1 MTDKNKQTANQQS
14 DQKPSLMLRNVNK
27 NFHIAG
33 DRKFTF
39 RELVGAWLQQGKTEL
54 FPALKDINF
63 DLYPG
68 DFLGIIGHNGS
79 GKSTLLKLIAG
90 IYNADK
96 GSEIEI
102 NGMLVPFLELG
113 VGFNPEF
120 TGKENIYLNGTILG
134 MKLKYLDEHY
144 QDIVD
149 FADLGQFINNPVKN
163 YSSGMMVRL
172 AFSIAIQANADI
184 YILDEILGVG
194 DEKFRRKTAAYVRKL
209 AQEGKTIIF
218 VSHELDEVS
227 ELCNKVAWI
236 DHGELKFF
244 GDTQEGL
251 KLYNESI
258 SE

>member
-1 MTDKNKQTANQQS
+1 MDSQS
-14 DQKPSLMLRNVNK
+14 NTQPSLVLKDVNK
-27 NFHIAG
+27 HFAIAG

-39 RELVGAWLQQGKTEL
+39 RELVSAWLQQGKTER
-54 FPALKDINF
+54 FAALTDINF

-90 IYNADK
+90 IYSPDK
-96 GSEIEI
+96 GSNIKI

-120 TGKENIYLNGTILG
+120 TGKENIFLNGTILG
-134 MKLKYLDEHY
+134 MSLDYLAEKY

-149 FADLGQFINNPVKN
+149 FAELGKFINNPVKN

-184 YILDEILGVG
+184 FILDEILGVG
-194 DEKFRRKTAAYVRKL
+194 DESFRRKSASYVSNLTK
-209 AQEGKTIIF
+209 EGKTIIF
-218 VSHELDEVS
+218 VSHELEEVS
-227 ELCNKVAWI
+227 HLCNKVAWI
-236 DHGELKFF
+236 DKGKLRFF
-244 GDTQEGL
+244 GDTEQGL
-251 KLYNESI
+251 NLYKQSINEPR
-258 SE
+258 

>member
-1 MTDKNKQTANQQS
+1 M
-14 DQKPSLMLRNVNK
+14 QKPTIKLQNVNK
-27 NFHIAG
+27 HFAIAG

-39 RELVGAWLQQGKTEL
+39 RELVSAWLKQGKTER
-54 FPALKDINF
+54 FAALTDINF
-63 DLYPG
+63 ELYPG

-90 IYNADK
+90 IYSPDP
-96 GSEIEI
+96 GSIIEI

-134 MKLKYLDEHY
+134 MKLDYLDRHY

-149 FADLGQFINNPVKN
+149 FAGLGQFINNPVKN

-184 YILDEILGVG
+184 FILDEILGVG
-194 DEKFRRKTAAYVRKL
+194 DEAFRRKSANYVNKL
-209 AQEGKTIIF
+209 AEEGKTIIF
-218 VSHELDEVS
+218 VSHELEEVS
-227 ELCNKVAWI
+227 HLCNKVAWI
-236 DHGELKFF
+236 DHGKLRYF
-244 GDTQEGL
+244 GETQKGL
-251 KLYNESI
+251 SLYKQSI
-258 SE
+258 HEQKQ